1 MTDHERQPEQE
12 GKTQVIV
19 NSMSRRCLPQISCCK
34 SKPPLHGE
42 VLIQKRNAASGVHL
56 ERASARHSGNLLSI
70 HWMTRASG
78 WTQRAAELPSCLR
91 PGWRGITAQLRATTQ
106 DGPAPS
112 KDDTH
117 LPGVAALAYQAL
129 EQMVVL
135 KKFARKKDHPLC
147 HFIIKRLYLP

>member
-1 MTDHERQPEQE
+1 MTDHERQPEARGEISGHRQLHE
-12 GKTQVIV
+12 PAEPITDQLLQVKRTV
-19 NSMSRRCLPQISCCK
+19 ARRSADT
-34 SKPPLHGE
+34 
-42 VLIQKRNAASGVHL
+42 KRDAASGVHL

-147 HFIIKRLYLP
+147 HVIIKRLK